1 MDANNSENVCK
12 HFKFGYCKFQEMC
25 RLKHVKEI
33 CSDKFCEITECS
45 KRHPRECSYF
55 RDYNRCKFGTFCFYR
70 HEDKALDE
78 KSEKIMILETKL
90 DTLEKKMED
99 AEAAID
105 RLNTMTCCIEKLE
118 KKVQEVA
125 QNNFILI
132 HAVDDIEKT
141 AKLNEKNL
149 DILFNQQDIFS
160 CSVCEKEFESESLLR
175 THTESDHRSTKVYI
189 KESAS
194 RSKSP
199 SQTECCPHRCCS
211 GTYSLARN
219 CQGPGLSG
227 QTGDNTVCCNH
238 KLKRKS

>member
-1 MDANNSENVCK
+1 
-12 HFKFGYCKFQEMC
+12 
-25 RLKHVKEI
+25 
-33 CSDKFCEITECS
+33 
-45 KRHPRECSYF
+45 
-55 RDYNRCKFGTFCFYR
+55 
-70 HEDKALDE
+70 
-78 KSEKIMILETKL
+78 
-90 DTLEKKMED
+90 MED

-132 HAVDDIEKT
+132 HAVDDIEKI

-149 DILFNQQDIFS
+149 DILFDQKDIFS
-160 CSVCEKEFESESLLR
+160 CSVCGKKFESESLLR
-175 THTESDHRSTKVYI
+175 THTESDHRSTNLYI
-189 KESAS
+189 KE
-194 RSKSP
+194 SP

-211 GTYSLARN
+211 GTYTLARN
-219 CQGPGLSG
+219 CPDPGLAG